1 MEGELVSSRPSEKPA
16 ENVVVE
22 PFPMTAKFLECLP
35 FYMAIGMPHEV
46 YWDCACDDVEIYRKA
61 HEIKIAEQNH
71 LAWLQGLYVY
81 DAIACLVPVLHAFA
95 DKNCKPLPYPSEPY
109 PLTSEEIRAAAEK
122 KEAKQQAEIRAKVEN
137 AMSRINAYF
146 ESQKQKEGENNS

>member
-1 MEGELVSSRPSEKPA
+1 
-16 ENVVVE
+16 
-22 PFPMTAKFLECLP
+22 
-35 FYMAIGMPHEV
+35 MAIGMPPER
-46 YWDCACDDVEIYRKA
+46 YWDCHCDDVEIYRKV

-109 PLTSEEIRAAAEK
+109 PITDEEKADAAK
-122 KEAKQQAEIRAKVEN
+122 KNEIKEEN
-137 AMSRINAYF
+137 KMRENMMKSFARINAYL
-146 ESQKQKEGENNS
+146 KTHPKEGGNNS